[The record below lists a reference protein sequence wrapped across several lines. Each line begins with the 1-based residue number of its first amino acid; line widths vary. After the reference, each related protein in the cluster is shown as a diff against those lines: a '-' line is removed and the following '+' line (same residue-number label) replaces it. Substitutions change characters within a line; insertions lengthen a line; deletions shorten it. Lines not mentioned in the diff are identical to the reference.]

1 MIAEIEDGTRVPGQ
15 RPSDDGLTGWLGVSR
30 TPVREAIARLWRRNR
45 QGRRPRQSEV
55 PGWSLRSLLSQ
66 DTWMTF
72 PLFSLVLGA
81 LVLVG
86 GVLLLT
92 PLGRQRRTVVT
103 VAIVLLSAVVLA
115 GLEIMA
121 LFLGVLSSS
130 DWLPDQN

>member
-1 MIAEIEDGTRVPGQ
+1 
-15 RPSDDGLTGWLGVSR
+15 
-30 TPVREAIARLWRRNR
+30 
-45 QGRRPRQSEV
+45 
-55 PGWSLRSLLSQ
+55 
-66 DTWMTF
+66 MTF
-72 PLFSLVLGA
+72 PLFSIVLGV

-92 PLGRQRRTVVT
+92 PLGRKRRTVVT

-121 LFLGVLSSS
+121 LFLGVLTSS